1 MDVVEVILSLLGIG
15 AVGVYLI
22 WGVFAAFNILWAV
35 FSAILAKRRGR
46 NAWNWFFLTCFW
58 GIFGLLF
65 LACSRTINQ
74 GEYKESDT
82 LSKVLWT
89 VFLIPTTIIVTLSII
104 ISVEKKKDEE
114 LTRKVLEDMK
124 REKNKFTSKTKM
136 TILTERI
143 CLMRTKMNIHGK
155 AKDVII

>member
-82 LSKVLWT
+82 LSKVLWA

-104 ISVEKKKDEE
+104 ISIEKKKDEE

-124 REKNKFTSKTKM
+124 REEQIYQQNEDDNSYRKNM
-136 TILTERI
+136 PNANE
-143 CLMRTKMNIHGK
+143 
-155 AKDVII
+155 DEYPW

>member
-82 LSKVLWT
+82 LSKVLWA

-124 REKNKFTSKTKM
+124 REEQIYQQNEDDNSYRKNM
-136 TILTERI
+136 PNANE
-143 CLMRTKMNIHGK
+143 
-155 AKDVII
+155 DEYPW